1 MGLPSGITVQQRSHG
16 SARGDL
22 QRGSVGNM
30 LLVYEVEDYE
40 AEEGERRE
48 GTMRSVRPC
57 LNTGRN
63 AIPGMFNQ

>member
-1 MGLPSGITVQQRSHG
+1 VVCGQHCFVP
-16 SARGDL
+16 
-22 QRGSVGNM
+22 NM

-40 AEEGERRE
+40 AEEEGERRE